1 MSMRQRQ
8 EVQALLRQ
16 KSVETAGT
24 CGGGTGVSREKL
36 MIILDELKSEIPA
49 LKESLRETAEAMKPE
64 ELRAKAAELEK
75 ETMESGFWDNQEK
88 AQKVMKEKK
97 SLEDSLSE
105 LEGLQ
110 SELEDLLVMIEM
122 AEEAEDEETAAEAIS
137 QKEQLDKDLENMKL
151 KTLLNEKYD
160 RNNAIISVHAGSG
173 GTEAMDWAEMLF
185 RMYTRWCEKRGFKYK
200 LMDMN
205 DDTEAGI
212 KSATLLVEGD
222 YAYGYLKNEKG
233 VHRLVRISP
242 FDSSGRRHTSFA
254 SLDVTPEIEYDTT
267 VEINPEDLRIDTY
280 RASGAGGQHVNM
292 TDSAVRITHIPT
304 HIVVTCQNERS
315 QMQNREYAMKMLIS
329 KLIEL
334 KEKEEKESLNEL
346 KGDYNQITW
355 GSQIRSYVFQ
365 PYTMVKDHRTN
376 AEVGNVQ
383 AVMDGDIDYF
393 INEKLKQ
400 KD

>member
-1 MSMRQRQ
+1 MSPFDP
-8 EVQALLRQ
+8 
-16 KSVETAGT
+16 AG
-24 CGGGTGVSREKL
+24 
-36 MIILDELKSEIPA
+36 
-49 LKESLRETAEAMKPE
+49 LKEDLSKIE
-64 ELRAKAAELEK
+64 EQI
-75 ETMESGFWDNQEK
+75 TVPNFWDDQEK

-97 SLEDSLSE
+97 SLENALNEYEDLS
-105 LEGLQ
+105 
-110 SELEDLLVMIEM
+110 SRLEDLEVMLEM
-122 AEEAEDEETAAEAIS
+122 AEESEAGGDSDEAQLMAEEAQNAS
-137 QKEQLDKDLENMKL
+137 DALGKDLEALKL
-151 KTLLNEKYD
+151 KTLLDGKYD
-160 RNNAIISVHAGSG
+160 KNNAIISVHAGSG
-173 GTEAMDWAEMLF
+173 GTEAMDWAEMIF
-185 RMYTRWCEKRGFKYK
+185 RMYTRWCEKRGFKAR

-280 RASGAGGQHVNM
+280 RSSGAGGQHVNM
-292 TDSAVRITHIPT
+292 TDSAVRITHLPT

-315 QMQNREYAMKMLIS
+315 QIQNREFAMKMLMS

-334 KEKEEKESLNEL
+334 KEKEEKESIKEL

-355 GSQIRSYVFQ
+355 GSQIRSYVFH

-383 AVMDGDIDYF
+383 AVMDGDLDYF

-400 KD
+400 KE

>member
-1 MSMRQRQ
+1 MSPFDPAGLA
-8 EVQALLRQ
+8 EDLS
-16 KSVETAGT
+16 KIEEKISVA
-24 CGGGTGVSREKL
+24 
-36 MIILDELKSEIPA
+36 
-49 LKESLRETAEAMKPE
+49 
-64 ELRAKAAELEK
+64 
-75 ETMESGFWDNQEK
+75 GFWDDQEN
-88 AQKVMKEKK
+88 AQKTMKEKK
-97 SLEDSLSE
+97 SLENTLGE
-105 LEGLQ
+105 FNGLK
-110 SELEDLLVMIEM
+110 SKLEDLEVMVEM
-122 AEEAEDEETAAEAIS
+122 AEEAEAGGDVDEAELLAEEALAAAETLNS
-137 QKEQLDKDLENMKL
+137 ELEALKL
-151 KTLLNEKYD
+151 KTLLDGKYD

-173 GTEAMDWAEMLF
+173 GTEAMDWAEMIF
-185 RMYTRWCEKRGFKYK
+185 RMYTRWCEKRGFKAR
-200 LMDMN
+200 LM
-205 DDTEAGI
+205 DTEAGI

-292 TDSAVRITHIPT
+292 TDSAVRITHLPT

-315 QMQNREYAMKMLIS
+315 QIQNREYAMKMLMS

-334 KEKEEKESLNEL
+334 KEKEEKESIKEL

-355 GSQIRSYVFQ
+355 GSQIRSYVFH

-383 AVMDGDIDYF
+383 AVMDGDLDYF

-400 KD
+400 KE

>member
-1 MSMRQRQ
+1 
-8 EVQALLRQ
+8 
-16 KSVETAGT
+16 
-24 CGGGTGVSREKL
+24 
-36 MIILDELKSEIPA
+36 MILLDELKQEIPELDHMLSEAEEA
-49 LKESLRETAEAMKPE
+49 LHPE

-75 ETMESGFWDNQEK
+75 KTTEQGFWGDQNR
-88 AQKVMKEKK
+88 AQKIMKEKK
-97 SLEDSLSE
+97 SLEDRVSE
-105 LEGLQ
+105 YEGL
-110 SELEDLLVMIEM
+110 SGRLEDLKIMIEM
-122 AEEAEDEETAAEAIS
+122 AEEADDAETAEEAKAEKAALV
-137 QKEQLDKDLENMKL
+137 EDLENLKL

-160 RNNAIISVHAGSG
+160 ENNAIISIHAGSG
-173 GTEAMDWAEMLF
+173 GTEAMDWAEMLL
-185 RMYTRWCEKRGFKYK
+185 RMYLRWCEKRGFKAK
-200 LMDMN
+200 IMDMN

-212 KSATLLVEGD
+212 KSATVFVEGD

-242 FDSSGRRHTSFA
+242 FDSSARRHTSFA

-280 RASGAGGQHVNM
+280 RSSGAGGQHVNM
-292 TDSAVRITHIPT
+292 TDSAVRITHLPT

-315 QMQNREYAMKMLIS
+315 QIQNREFAMKMLMS

-334 KEKEEKESLNEL
+334 KEKEEKESLDEL

-365 PYTMVKDHRTN
+365 PYTMVKDHRTG

-383 AVMDGDIDYF
+383 AVMDGELDYF
-393 INEKLKQ
+393 INEKLKA
-400 KD
+400 K

>member
-1 MSMRQRQ
+1 
-8 EVQALLRQ
+8 
-16 KSVETAGT
+16 
-24 CGGGTGVSREKL
+24 
-36 MIILDELKSEIPA
+36 MIITDELKLEIPELERQLSEA
-49 LKESLRETAEAMKPE
+49 EASLRPKQLRE
-64 ELRAKAAELEK
+64 ELRKLDEQSI
-75 ETMESGFWDNQEK
+75 TPGFWDDQEN
-88 AQKVMKEKK
+88 AQKVMKQKK
-97 SLEDSLSE
+97 SVEDRLEELESLS
-105 LEGLQ
+105 GR
-110 SELEDLLVMIEM
+110 LEDLQVMIEM
-122 AEEAEDEETAAEAIS
+122 AEEAEDEATAEEARS
-137 QKEQLDKDLENMKL
+137 EKEGLASDIESLKL
-151 KTLLNEKYD
+151 KTLLNGKYD
-160 RNNAIISVHAGSG
+160 QNNAIISVHAGSG

-254 SLDVTPEIEYDTT
+254 SLDVTPEIDFDTT

-280 RASGAGGQHVNM
+280 RSSGAGGQHVNM
-292 TDSAVRITHIPT
+292 TDSAVRITHLPT

-315 QMQNREYAMKMLIS
+315 QIQNREYAMKMLMS

-365 PYTMVKDHRTN
+365 PYTMVKDHRTG

-383 AVMDGDIDYF
+383 SVMDGDLDYF

-400 KD
+400 ES

>member
-1 MSMRQRQ
+1 MSPFDP
-8 EVQALLRQ
+8 
-16 KSVETAGT
+16 AG
-24 CGGGTGVSREKL
+24 
-36 MIILDELKSEIPA
+36 
-49 LKESLRETAEAMKPE
+49 LKEDLSKIE
-64 ELRAKAAELEK
+64 EQI
-75 ETMESGFWDNQEK
+75 TVPNFWDDQEK

-97 SLEDSLSE
+97 SLENALSE
-105 LEGLQ
+105 YEDL
-110 SELEDLLVMIEM
+110 SSRLEDLEVMLEM
-122 AEEAEDEETAAEAIS
+122 AEESEAGGDSDEAQLMADEAQNAS
-137 QKEQLDKDLENMKL
+137 DALGKDLEALKL
-151 KTLLNEKYD
+151 KTLLDGKYD
-160 RNNAIISVHAGSG
+160 KNNAIISVHAGSG
-173 GTEAMDWAEMLF
+173 GTEAMDWAEMIF
-185 RMYTRWCEKRGFKYK
+185 RMYTRWCEKRGFKAR

-280 RASGAGGQHVNM
+280 RSSGAGGQHVNM
-292 TDSAVRITHIPT
+292 TDSAVRITHLPT

-315 QMQNREYAMKMLIS
+315 QIQNREFAMKMLMS

-334 KEKEEKESLNEL
+334 KEKEEKESIKEL

-355 GSQIRSYVFQ
+355 GSQIRSYVFH

-383 AVMDGDIDYF
+383 AVMDGDLDYF

-400 KD
+400 KE